1 MTCWSLLSRN
11 KIGISSVILLDT
23 HIWVR
28 WVDPHVNP
36 LPSKI
41 IDCIETA
48 DHLAVSAI
56 TCWEVAWLA
65 RRNRLQ
71 LKLNLADWLE
81 QALQGSNVTCI
92 PIDES
97 IAVCAASLPEH
108 HRDPADRLIIA
119 TAIERRASLISLDNI
134 FPEYL
139 ELSEKLIS

>member
-1 MTCWSLLSRN
+1 M
-11 KIGISSVILLDT
+11 ILLDT

-41 IDCIETA
+41 IDYIETA
-48 DHLAVSAI
+48 DQLAVSAI

-71 LKLNLADWLE
+71 LKLNLADWLD
-81 QALQGSNVTCI
+81 QALQGSSVACI

-97 IAVCAASLPEH
+97 IAVRAAHLPEH

-119 TAIERRASLISLDNI
+119 TVIERQALLISLDSI

-139 ELSEKLIS
+139 ELTGKLMGR

>member
-1 MTCWSLLSRN
+1 M
-11 KIGISSVILLDT
+11 ILLDT
-23 HIWVR
+23 HVWVR

-41 IDCIETA
+41 IACIETA
-48 DHLAVSAI
+48 DLLAVSAI

-71 LKLNLADWLE
+71 LKLNLADWLDE
-81 QALQGSNVTCI
+81 GLQGSNVLCV
-92 PIDES
+92 PIEES
-97 IAVCAASLPEH
+97 IAVRAANLPEH

-139 ELSEKLIS
+139 E